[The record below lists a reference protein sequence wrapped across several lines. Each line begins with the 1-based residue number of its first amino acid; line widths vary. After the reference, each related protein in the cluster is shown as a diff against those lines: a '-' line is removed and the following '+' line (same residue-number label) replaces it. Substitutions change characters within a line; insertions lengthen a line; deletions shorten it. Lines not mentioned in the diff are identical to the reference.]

1 VIGCGGVGLNVI
13 QAAALAGARDVIAVD
28 VAPAALELASA
39 LGATATVNSAQ
50 TDAVEAVRRHAGGGV
65 DCAFEALGRPATIE
79 LALELTGRGGQAV
92 LIGMAGPDDRVPIDP
107 LSVTVE
113 ERVIRGCWYGSCR
126 PAVDFPVLVDLYR
139 AGRIRLDAMVEPIG
153 LADLDGA
160 FAALRTG
167 RTGRAV
173 VVF

>member
-1 VIGCGGVGLNVI
+1 
-13 QAAALAGARDVIAVD
+13 
-28 VAPAALELASA
+28 
-39 LGATATVNSAQ
+39 
-50 TDAVEAVRRHAGGGV
+50 VEAVRRHAGGGV

-139 AGRIRLDAMVEPIG
+139 AGRIRLDAMVKPIG